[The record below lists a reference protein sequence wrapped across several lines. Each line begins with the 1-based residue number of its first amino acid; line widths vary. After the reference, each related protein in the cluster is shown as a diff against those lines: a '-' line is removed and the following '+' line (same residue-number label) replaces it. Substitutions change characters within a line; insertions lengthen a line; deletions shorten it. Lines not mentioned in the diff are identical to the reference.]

1 MSTYFIKC
9 DVCNKDIITQHHNVK
24 YCPDCKKNMVK
35 KQQAIYKKRYVEKE
49 KAKDE
54 EFVARFKSCNAAIA
68 AIVIEAK
75 KAGMNYGDYMA
86 WKRTAERSNQ

>member
-1 MSTYFIKC
+1 MTYFKNCI
-9 DVCNKDIITQHHNVK
+9 VCNKKIITQHHNTK
-24 YCPDCKKNMVK
+24 YCPDCKRNMIK

-54 EFVARFKSCNAAIA
+54 EFVARFKSCNAAIE

-75 KAGMNYGDYMA
+75 KAGLTYGKYMGLKGA
-86 WKRTAERSNQ
+86 TNETN

>member
-1 MSTYFIKC
+1 MTYFKNCI
-9 DVCNKDIITQHHNVK
+9 VCNKKIIAQHHNTE
-24 YCPDCKKNMVK
+24 YCPDCKRNMIK

-75 KAGMNYGDYMA
+75 KAGLTYGNYMGLKGA
-86 WKRTAERSNQ
+86 TNNEH